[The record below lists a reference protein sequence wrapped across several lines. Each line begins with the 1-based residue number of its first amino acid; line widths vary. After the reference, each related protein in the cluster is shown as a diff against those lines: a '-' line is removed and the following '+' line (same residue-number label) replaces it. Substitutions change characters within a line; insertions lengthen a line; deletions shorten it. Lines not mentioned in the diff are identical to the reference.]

1 MTVAL
6 NTSLP
11 TSAKT
16 LPGLES
22 GPGQDE
28 PSSKMSFT
36 ELYWNEGESRKGE
49 APATETGAL
58 TEEIASTASEDSADP
73 IDVIAVKFADL
84 TPDQPAPINGN
95 LIGIAPSDLENLGI
109 PNSDLDA
116 TAPLASGNQET
127 LSLTPPIETIAAAD
141 ARNTEAQ
148 TATLSLATD
157 ENPPQV
163 AVAAPRE
170 LFENKDELPPQTR
183 AALPALQTPTDETSD
198 IPPHGDAKLQNAKS
212 PNGDYFAGTQIDT
225 PKNNDGRAQRLD
237 SQAFLPVHDSIKIP
251 SNISPAL
258 SVDQVIPSI
267 DASTSLFSAVSA
279 QSETLNRATPAQH
292 VATTHLATNGQPPA
306 VQAVADNLIRA
317 MVSQSGISIRLDPP
331 EMGNVQ
337 ISFQFDAERGV
348 TAIVRSE
355 LADTSLFLKERAD
368 ILQQALKDS
377 GFDSVTLS
385 FEQGSQSKDEQRFTQ
400 DNYKEMN
407 FAVDEAIALDPQKLQ
422 RQHPTSYSTIKNQPV
437 DIKL

>member
-11 TSAKT
+11 TSVKT

-22 GPGQDE
+22 EPGQDE

-36 ELYWNEGESRKGE
+36 ELYWNEGESRKDK
-49 APATETGAL
+49 ASATESPAEEPAL
-58 TEEIASTASEDSADP
+58 TASQDSADP
-73 IDVIAVKFADL
+73 EDVIATKLTDL
-84 TPDQPAPINGN
+84 TPDQPAPVNGN
-95 LIGIAPSDLENLGI
+95 FIGIAP
-109 PNSDLDA
+109 PNLDA
-116 TAPLASGNQET
+116 TAPLTSENQET
-127 LSLTPPIETIAAAD
+127 LSLAHLTETVGYNDVQSIETQATLVSRAAD
-141 ARNTEAQ
+141 EDLAQ
-148 TATLSLATD
+148 TAD
-157 ENPPQV
+157 
-163 AVAAPRE
+163 AASRE
-170 LFENKDELPPQTR
+170 LSEKKEEMPPQTR

-212 PNGDYFAGTQIDT
+212 PNRDYFAGTQIDT

-237 SQAFLPVHDSIKIP
+237 SQAFLPVDDSIKIP
-251 SNISPAL
+251 LNISPAL
-258 SVDQVIPSI
+258 SVDQLTPSL
-267 DASTSLFSAVSA
+267 DTTTSLFSAVSA

-292 VATTHLATNGQPPA
+292 VATTHLTTNGQPPA
-306 VQAVADNLIRA
+306 VQAVADNLIKA

-368 ILQQALKDS
+368 ILQQTLKDS

-385 FEQGSQSKDEQRFTQ
+385 FEQGSQSNNEQSFTQ
-400 DNYKEMN
+400 GNYKEMN
-407 FAVDEAIALDPQKLQ
+407 FAVDEAIALEPQKLQ
-422 RQHPTSYSTIKNQPV
+422 RQHPTSYSTIRNQPV